1 MSRFLRAATHAGK
14 TGVGFNVQIVLHKLT
29 SSDPDAKEL
38 EMVYPVVT
46 RGSHK
51 VKGTPAPIL
60 SSRQVHWTEETLSF
74 HCTMYRTKQATFQA
88 KSFTVDVVKSK
99 GDAVLCT
106 FEVDLAQY
114 TSEKN
119 HGSNSYSLVV
129 QPKKAWG
136 NGSLMMSLATAL
148 DTDRPVT
155 ASSTTASRTQHDQGD
170 TSECERSSVAESPPK
185 RLPSHIVS
193 SRRMTFQSTCHEP
206 GHDDE
211 LTSNSPVD
219 ESEAS
224 SATPNHHDDD
234 VQAPP
239 SSVSFAAQIIKYDR
253 ANKDLQAKLDAALL
267 QLSQAAKPPSVSDE
281 DVGYRAKYDALAVA
295 HAAVQDEL
303 VSVKE
308 KKAKAEKEV
317 VLRRTELQA
326 AMESSSRVNVVQLE
340 RIRHLT
346 SVNEELKGKVQEYIR
361 TAAES
366 APIVALRHVSSWS
379 EGVGPQALAKPVDAD
394 LTYTPVA
401 ASNTVAAELLRLQQ
415 DKKALEEKATRMQCD
430 VESLE
435 NQLFERSSELQQV
448 LELHA
453 HCNHSL
459 SLKATEL
466 AKAHEEIVRL
476 QMQRTS
482 AATISVDHQ
491 DNTSGEADALVEML
505 QRTVAELQEEV
516 SILQTKNSQLR
527 DAKSKVETE
536 LCKRVAELKR
546 SRSTSATSIFDQA
559 QQEQLS
565 AVSQAQA
572 QRIRELEAQ
581 LAKTTEA
588 VPPPSAE
595 IEVVRNVLSSS
606 SSATRPNDD
615 DLLSKRQASTVFD
628 AEVGYLKQQ
637 VRQLKD
643 EHDRVQNELAEK
655 TGELHRALDMHARMQ
670 RDSVQQLNQAE
681 AQLEAEGHR
690 LLVLQAQIDCLKQEK
705 DQWMGEKYALEKSV
719 AVESSEKQRHLEA
732 LAALKVVNEEVIVA
746 RIEEAHALHTAELTS
761 LKSDM
766 AATIDENQQLQA
778 EVKALQSKSSC
789 EHSDTSALRAQI
801 QELKHDLQHMQY
813 ELSEKAA
820 EMVDWQ
826 RQYSSQDQH
835 ESELQVLLDEK
846 TQVCCGLQTQLDES
860 QLEIQKLKH
869 RIDQQVDATNDE
881 MEQLLQ
887 QRNDEWMAAKDE
899 LAKCTW
905 ELNQLKAQQA
915 DEKAKGDGGGGE
927 EEGSDVKQVEEEVKL
942 AKDQLTSCE
951 LELESLKVVNR
962 DLEAKV
968 VALEKQ
974 LSASTSV
981 DGGIDQLKKENEYFQ
996 TELVQTKMK
1005 LALLQE
1011 QHDDLSSEHKKIEK
1025 EWLLLKIQSAESALK
1040 AKKK

>member
-51 VKGTPAPIL
+51 VKGTAAPIL

-88 KSFTVDVVKSK
+88 KSFTVDVVKAK

-136 NGSLMMSLATAL
+136 NGSLMVHTNPVELFTEVSLACACV
-148 DTDRPVT
+148 D
-155 ASSTTASRTQHDQGD
+155 
-170 TSECERSSVAESPPK
+170 VA
-185 RLPSHIVS
+185 RNGFGY
-193 SRRMTFQSTCHEP
+193 RQ
-206 GHDDE
+206 
-211 LTSNSPVD
+211 D

-224 SATPNHHDDD
+224 SATHNHHDDD

-346 SVNEELKGKVQEYIR
+346 SVNEELKGKVQEYIQAATR

-466 AKAHEEIVRL
+466 ANAHEEIVRL

-482 AATISVDHQ
+482 AATISVDHE

-516 SILQTKNSQLR
+516 SVLQTKNSQLR

-536 LCKRVAELKR
+536 L
-546 SRSTSATSIFDQA
+546 
-559 QQEQLS
+559 
-565 AVSQAQA
+565 
-572 QRIRELEAQ
+572 EAQ
-581 LAKTTEA
+581 LAKTTDA

-595 IEVVRNVLSSS
+595 MEVVRNVLSSS

-615 DLLSKRQASTVFD
+615 DVLSKRQASTVFD

-643 EHDRVQNELAEK
+643 EHDRVQNE

-778 EVKALQSKSSC
+778 EVEYSILSG
-789 EHSDTSALRAQI
+789 
-801 QELKHDLQHMQY
+801 DL
-813 ELSEKAA
+813 
-820 EMVDWQ
+820 
-826 RQYSSQDQH
+826 
-835 ESELQVLLDEK
+835 
-846 TQVCCGLQTQLDES
+846 
-860 QLEIQKLKH
+860 
-869 RIDQQVDATNDE
+869 
-881 MEQLLQ
+881 
-887 QRNDEWMAAKDE
+887 
-899 LAKCTW
+899 
-905 ELNQLKAQQA
+905 
-915 DEKAKGDGGGGE
+915 
-927 EEGSDVKQVEEEVKL
+927 
-942 AKDQLTSCE
+942 
-951 LELESLKVVNR
+951 
-962 DLEAKV
+962 
-968 VALEKQ
+968 
-974 LSASTSV
+974 
-981 DGGIDQLKKENEYFQ
+981 
-996 TELVQTKMK
+996 
-1005 LALLQE
+1005 
-1011 QHDDLSSEHKKIEK
+1011 
-1025 EWLLLKIQSAESALK
+1025 
-1040 AKKK
+1040 

>member
-51 VKGTPAPIL
+51 VKGTAAPIL

-88 KSFTVDVVKSK
+88 KAFTVDVVKAK

-136 NGSLMMSLATAL
+136 NGSLMVHTNAVELFTEVSLAC
-148 DTDRPVT
+148 V
-155 ASSTTASRTQHDQGD
+155 
-170 TSECERSSVAESPPK
+170 C
-185 RLPSHIVS
+185 
-193 SRRMTFQSTCHEP
+193 
-206 GHDDE
+206 
-211 LTSNSPVD
+211 D

-224 SATPNHHDDD
+224 SATHNHHDDD
-234 VQAPP
+234 AQAPP

-346 SVNEELKGKVQEYIR
+346 SVNEELKGKVQEYIQVATR

-516 SILQTKNSQLR
+516 SVLQTKNSQLR

-536 LCKRVAELKR
+536 
-546 SRSTSATSIFDQA
+546 TSIFDQT

-572 QRIRELEAQ
+572 QRIRDLEAQ
-581 LAKTTEA
+581 LTKTTEA

-595 IEVVRNVLSSS
+595 MEVVRNVLSSS
-606 SSATRPNDD
+606 SSAIRPNDND
-615 DLLSKRQASTVFD
+615 VLSKRQASTVLD

-705 DQWMGEKYALEKSV
+705 DQWMGEKYTLEKSV
-719 AVESSEKQRHLEA
+719 RCFERVGQPLTCSCLGEYMQVAVESLEKQRHLEA

-778 EVKALQSKSSC
+778 EVEYS
-789 EHSDTSALRAQI
+789 I
-801 QELKHDLQHMQY
+801 
-813 ELSEKAA
+813 LS
-820 EMVDWQ
+820 
-826 RQYSSQDQH
+826 
-835 ESELQVLLDEK
+835 
-846 TQVCCGLQTQLDES
+846 
-860 QLEIQKLKH
+860 
-869 RIDQQVDATNDE
+869 
-881 MEQLLQ
+881 
-887 QRNDEWMAAKDE
+887 
-899 LAKCTW
+899 
-905 ELNQLKAQQA
+905 
-915 DEKAKGDGGGGE
+915 
-927 EEGSDVKQVEEEVKL
+927 
-942 AKDQLTSCE
+942 
-951 LELESLKVVNR
+951 R
-962 DLEAKV
+962 DL
-968 VALEKQ
+968 
-974 LSASTSV
+974 
-981 DGGIDQLKKENEYFQ
+981 
-996 TELVQTKMK
+996 
-1005 LALLQE
+1005 
-1011 QHDDLSSEHKKIEK
+1011 
-1025 EWLLLKIQSAESALK
+1025 
-1040 AKKK
+1040 

>member
-1 MSRFLRAATHAGK
+1 
-14 TGVGFNVQIVLHKLT
+14 
-29 SSDPDAKEL
+29 
-38 EMVYPVVT
+38 
-46 RGSHK
+46 
-51 VKGTPAPIL
+51 
-60 SSRQVHWTEETLSF
+60 
-74 HCTMYRTKQATFQA
+74 
-88 KSFTVDVVKSK
+88 
-99 GDAVLCT
+99 
-106 FEVDLAQY
+106 
-114 TSEKN
+114 
-119 HGSNSYSLVV
+119 
-129 QPKKAWG
+129 
-136 NGSLMMSLATAL
+136 
-148 DTDRPVT
+148 
-155 ASSTTASRTQHDQGD
+155 
-170 TSECERSSVAESPPK
+170 
-185 RLPSHIVS
+185 
-193 SRRMTFQSTCHEP
+193 
-206 GHDDE
+206 
-211 LTSNSPVD
+211 D

-224 SATPNHHDDD
+224 SATHNHHDDD

-346 SVNEELKGKVQEYIR
+346 SVNEELKGKVQEYIQAATR

-516 SILQTKNSQLR
+516 SVLQTKNSQLR

-536 LCKRVAELKR
+536 
-546 SRSTSATSIFDQA
+546 TSIFDQT

-572 QRIRELEAQ
+572 QRIRDLEAQ
-581 LAKTTEA
+581 LTKTTEA

-595 IEVVRNVLSSS
+595 MEVVRNVLSSS
-606 SSATRPNDD
+606 SSAIRPNDND
-615 DLLSKRQASTVFD
+615 VLSKRQASTVLD

-778 EVKALQSKSSC
+778 EVEYS
-789 EHSDTSALRAQI
+789 I
-801 QELKHDLQHMQY
+801 
-813 ELSEKAA
+813 LS
-820 EMVDWQ
+820 
-826 RQYSSQDQH
+826 
-835 ESELQVLLDEK
+835 
-846 TQVCCGLQTQLDES
+846 
-860 QLEIQKLKH
+860 
-869 RIDQQVDATNDE
+869 
-881 MEQLLQ
+881 
-887 QRNDEWMAAKDE
+887 
-899 LAKCTW
+899 
-905 ELNQLKAQQA
+905 
-915 DEKAKGDGGGGE
+915 
-927 EEGSDVKQVEEEVKL
+927 
-942 AKDQLTSCE
+942 
-951 LELESLKVVNR
+951 R
-962 DLEAKV
+962 DL
-968 VALEKQ
+968 
-974 LSASTSV
+974 
-981 DGGIDQLKKENEYFQ
+981 
-996 TELVQTKMK
+996 
-1005 LALLQE
+1005 
-1011 QHDDLSSEHKKIEK
+1011 
-1025 EWLLLKIQSAESALK
+1025 
-1040 AKKK
+1040 